1 MSKRPPNRYSPQ
13 KLHNVYG
20 LTHWL
25 KTKHNCT
32 GANATEIINDYCTSK
47 KQSFKTK
54 EGATGFIQ
62 RNFVSF
68 ASYASNKLKPTN
80 ASNIKSNHAELGSQH
95 R

>member
-20 LTHWL
+20 VTHWL

-68 ASYASNKLKPTN
+68 ASYASNKLKQKHCNNT
-80 ASNIKSNHAELGSQH
+80 
-95 R
+95 